1 MGAGAGA
8 NLRGHAVVSRKAGHS
23 MGRGVVLAV
32 VVRLQVVADNLS
44 VRGVLVWGAST

>member
-1 MGAGAGA
+1 
-8 NLRGHAVVSRKAGHS
+8 

-32 VVRLQVVADNLS
+32 VVRLKVVADNLS